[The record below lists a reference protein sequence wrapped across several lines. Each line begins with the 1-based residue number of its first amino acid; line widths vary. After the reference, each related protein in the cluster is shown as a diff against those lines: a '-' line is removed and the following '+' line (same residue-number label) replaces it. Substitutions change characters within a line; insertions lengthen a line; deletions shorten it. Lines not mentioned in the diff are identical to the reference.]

1 MHPVEDRAPRRSRAR
16 GGRTQ
21 EGRPRLAGGRP
32 TGAAAVLAAAVLL
45 AGCGSGGGSGG
56 GTASASASSDPSL
69 GTVTVAEDGVQE
81 VTIQTPDDYVFVP
94 DTFTVAPGRV
104 RLTVESTATQA
115 THNFRFTPGAGVEEI
130 SEEIP
135 LLTAGQT
142 ETIEFEVAAP
152 GEHPFECSFHVQL
165 GQVGVMTVRG

>member
-1 MHPVEDRAPRRSRAR
+1 MST
-16 GGRTQ
+16 RT
-21 EGRPRLAGGRP
+21 R
-32 TGAAAVLAAAVLL
+32 AAAAAAAAVLL
-45 AGCGSGGGSGG
+45 AGCGSGDGSDG
-56 GTASASASSDPSL
+56 GTAASSSDPSL

-115 THNFRFTPGAGVEEI
+115 THNFRFTPDAGAEEI
-130 SEEIP
+130 PEEIP
-135 LLTAGQT
+135 LLAAGET
-142 ETIEFEVAAP
+142 ETIEFEVTVP

-165 GQVGVMTVRG
+165 GQTGVMTVRG

>member
-1 MHPVEDRAPRRSRAR
+1 MRKRTSVPTAQDPRALRRPRSRGLVA
-16 GGRTQ
+16 
-21 EGRPRLAGGRP
+21 RPRTRA
-32 TGAAAVLAAAVLL
+32 AAAVVAAVLL
-45 AGCGSGGGSGG
+45 AGCGSDGGADG
-56 GTASASASSDPSL
+56 GTAAASSDPSL

-104 RLTVESTATQA
+104 RLTVESTASQA
-115 THNFRFTPGAGVEEI
+115 THNFRFTPGAGVEQI

-135 LLTAGQT
+135 LLAAGQT
-142 ETIEFEVAAP
+142 ETIEFEVAVP

>member
-1 MHPVEDRAPRRSRAR
+1 MRAIWTRRAPAA
-16 GGRTQ
+16 
-21 EGRPRLAGGRP
+21 LAG
-32 TGAAAVLAAAVLL
+32 AVLAVALL
-45 AGCGSGGGSGG
+45 AGCGSDDGGSAA
-56 GTASASASSDPSL
+56 TPSTDPSL

-104 RLTVESTATQA
+104 RLTVQSTATQA

-130 SEEIP
+130 PEEIP
-135 LLTAGQT
+135 LLAAGDT
-142 ETIEFEVAAP
+142 ETIEFEVTTP

-165 GQVGVMTVRG
+165 GQTGVMTVRG

>member
-1 MHPVEDRAPRRSRAR
+1 MSGTWTRRLPA
-16 GGRTQ
+16 
-21 EGRPRLAGGRP
+21 AV
-32 TGAAAVLAAAVLL
+32 TGALLAAGVL
-45 AGCGSGGGSGG
+45 AGCGSDGGSGGGSGG
-56 GTASASASSDPSL
+56 GTAAPSSSDPSL

-81 VTIQTPDDYVFVP
+81 VTIQTPDDYVFLP

-104 RLTVESTATQA
+104 RLTVQSTASQA

-135 LLTAGQT
+135 LLAAGQT
-142 ETIEFEVAAP
+142 ETIEFEVTLP
-152 GEHPFECSFHVQL
+152 GEHPFECSFHTQL

>member
-1 MHPVEDRAPRRSRAR
+1 MSGIWTRRLPAA
-16 GGRTQ
+16 
-21 EGRPRLAGGRP
+21 L
-32 TGAAAVLAAAVLL
+32 TGVVLAAGVL
-45 AGCGSGGGSGG
+45 AGCGSDDGGDAAAPS
-56 GTASASASSDPSL
+56 SSDASL

-104 RLTVESTATQA
+104 RLTVQSTATQA

-130 SEEIP
+130 PEEIP
-135 LLTAGQT
+135 LLAAGDT
-142 ETIEFEVAAP
+142 ETIEFEVTAP

-165 GQVGVMTVRG
+165 GQTGVMTVRG

>member
-1 MHPVEDRAPRRSRAR
+1 MSGMWTRRLPA
-16 GGRTQ
+16 
-21 EGRPRLAGGRP
+21 AV
-32 TGAAAVLAAAVLL
+32 TGAVLAAGVL
-45 AGCGSGGGSGG
+45 AGCGSDGGSGG
-56 GTASASASSDPSL
+56 GTGGGTAAPSSSDPSL

-81 VTIQTPDDYVFVP
+81 VTIQTPDDYVFLP

-104 RLTVESTATQA
+104 RLTVQSTASQA

-135 LLTAGQT
+135 LLAAGQT
-142 ETIEFEVAAP
+142 ETIEFEVTLP
-152 GEHPFECSFHVQL
+152 GEHPFECSFHTQL

>member
-1 MHPVEDRAPRRSRAR
+1 MTRPMGTRAR
-16 GGRTQ
+16 I
-21 EGRPRLAGGRP
+21 A
-32 TGAAAVLAAAVLL
+32 AAAVAAVVLT
-45 AGCGSGGGSGG
+45 GCGSGDGSGDGSGGGSAAA
-56 GTASASASSDPSL
+56 TSADPSL

-115 THNFRFTPGAGVEEI
+115 THNFRFTPDAGVEEI
-130 SEEIP
+130 PEEIP
-135 LLTAGQT
+135 LLAAGQT
-142 ETIEFEVAAP
+142 ETIEFEVTVP
-152 GEHPFECSFHVQL
+152 GEHPFECSFHTQL

>member
-1 MHPVEDRAPRRSRAR
+1 MVA
-16 GGRTQ
+16 
-21 EGRPRLAGGRP
+21 
-32 TGAAAVLAAAVLL
+32 AAAVLL
-45 AGCGSGGGSGG
+45 TGCGSGDGG
-56 GTASASASSDPSL
+56 GAAAPSSADPSL

-104 RLTVESTATQA
+104 RLTVQSTASQA
-115 THNFRFTPGAGVEEI
+115 THNFRFSPGAGVEEI
-130 SEEIP
+130 PEEIP
-135 LLTAGQT
+135 LLAAGQT
-142 ETIEFEVAAP
+142 ETIEFEVTVP

>member
-1 MHPVEDRAPRRSRAR
+1 MVA
-16 GGRTQ
+16 
-21 EGRPRLAGGRP
+21 
-32 TGAAAVLAAAVLL
+32 AAAVLL
-45 AGCGSGGGSGG
+45 TGCGSGDGG
-56 GTASASASSDPSL
+56 GAAAPSSADPSL

-104 RLTVESTATQA
+104 RLTVQSTASQA
-115 THNFRFTPGAGVEEI
+115 THNFRFSPGAGVEEI
-130 SEEIP
+130 PEEIP
-135 LLTAGQT
+135 LLAAGQT
-142 ETIEFEVAAP
+142 ETIEFEITVP

>member
-1 MHPVEDRAPRRSRAR
+1 MRTPRSAIWTRRAPAA
-16 GGRTQ
+16 
-21 EGRPRLAGGRP
+21 LAG
-32 TGAAAVLAAAVLL
+32 AVLAAGVL
-45 AGCGSGGGSGG
+45 AGCGGDDGG
-56 GTASASASSDPSL
+56 AAAPSSTPDASL
-69 GTVTVAEDGVQE
+69 GRVTVAEDGVQE

-94 DTFTVAPGRV
+94 DSFTVAPGRV

-130 SEEIP
+130 PEEIP
-135 LLTAGQT
+135 LLAAGAT
-142 ETIEFEVAAP
+142 ETIEFEVTAP